1 MKLAKAKQLYRARCY
16 NASLLQ
22 YKHLQGT
29 LMLSITF
36 YPPDRRKRDL
46 DNMLASIKA
55 GLDGLSDAIG
65 IDDSEFAITIRK
77 GDAIKNGAINI
88 EVSEYEFDRTPPA
101 RIEATQTKE
110 KQTKS

>member
-1 MKLAKAKQLYRARCY
+1 MKLARAKQSYRLLCY
-16 NASLLQ
+16 NVSKLR
-22 YKHLQGT
+22 YKPLSGT

-65 IDDSEFAITIRK
+65 IDDSDFAITIRK
-77 GDAIKNGAINI
+77 GDNIKNGAINI
-88 EVSEYEFDRTPPA
+88 EVSEYEFDRSAP
-101 RIEATQTKE
+101 IGVEATE
-110 KQTKS
+110 K